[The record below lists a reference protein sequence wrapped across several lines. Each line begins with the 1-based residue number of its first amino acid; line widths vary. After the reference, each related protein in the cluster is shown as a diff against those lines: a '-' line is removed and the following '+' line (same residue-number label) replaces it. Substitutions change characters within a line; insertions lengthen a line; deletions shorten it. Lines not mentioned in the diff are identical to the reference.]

1 MTDDRKRLRD
11 DVTTPIIPPHRSTA
25 TARADPAPRP
35 PIRRLPDLCCSIIFC
50 VFAFVEFEDA
60 RDAEDAYNDLHGIRF
75 EGSTLS
81 LQWARTVGRREERGR
96 YGGPSSYGGA
106 PRGRSRSPP
115 RRRSR
120 SPLPP
125 RDRSRSPRGAPADR
139 PRSPMRDGERT
150 PPPRSPPRQRSRSPA
165 GAAPR
170 SRSRS
175 PVPTA
180 PQEAPQN

>member
-1 MTDDRKRLRD
+1 MGKRTIFVSGINPQTRARD
-11 DVTTPIIPPHRSTA
+11 LAYEFERFGRLVRCDI
-25 TARADPAPRP
+25 PAPRP
-35 PIRRLPDLCCSIIFC
+35 GSRP
-50 VFAFVEFEDA
+50 FAFVEFEDA

-165 GAAPR
+165 GAAVR